1 MAIYSLP
8 VQNKVGS
15 YDGDMHVKQYTS
27 LTIGAGNTVTV
38 DQPCRGLMIYV
49 QGDCIINGTLSMTA
63 RGAYA
68 DPTASGASDANPV
81 SSNGLQMPFITELD
95 TQTLSAAATLFNGAG
110 TAARSLI
117 AQHKSISGNGKI
129 VTFVRQGASG
139 GAGGGSGHGWK
150 IGAVGADGTL
160 GQTGGGAGGTGS
172 YGDPSGF
179 GGTGGAGSYGSCF
192 TGGSGGGD
200 GQYNSQY
207 GGDAQP
213 WGGRGGN
220 AAATNNYDALGGVGN
235 PAGSSAG
242 GGAAVP
248 QLASGTGGL
257 LILVVGGNLTFGP
270 GGRIVS
276 QGSTSSSSGG
286 TPQWRGGSSGGGN
299 ILVAYRG
306 SVSSRYTD
314 ISIANSS
321 AASKLVTVNTSNP
334 HGLVIG
340 DEVTIVGTAQVGTYR
355 ISGVPA
361 TGTFTYYADVTDSSS
376 TYVPGSYARLDKIS
390 VLGGGGSYVDSM
402 GTKLFGNRGGAGSK
416 QVLKVS

>member
-49 QGDCIINGTLSMTA
+49 QGDCTINGTLSMTA

-68 DPTASGASDANPV
+68 DPTVNGASDANPV
-81 SSNGLQMPFITELD
+81 SSNGLQMPFITESD
-95 TQTLSAAATLFNGAG
+95 TQTLSAAAALFNGAG

-117 AQHKSISGNGKI
+117 AQHKNISGNGKI

-150 IGAVGADGTL
+150 VGAVGADGTL
-160 GQTGGGAGGTGS
+160 GQTGGGAGGAGS

-192 TGGSGGGD
+192 SGGSGGGD

-220 AAATNNYDALGGVGN
+220 AAATSGYGASGGVGN
-235 PAGSSAG
+235 PSGSGAG
-242 GGAAVP
+242 GGNSITQAS
-248 QLASGTGGL
+248 SGTGGL
-257 LILVVGGNLTFGP
+257 IILVVGGNLTFGP

-276 QGSTSSSSGG
+276 QGSTSNPTGDS
-286 TPQWRGGSSGGGN
+286 WRGGSSGGGN

-306 SVSSRYTD
+306 TLSSRYTD
-314 ISIANSS
+314 LSIANSS
-321 AASKLVTVNTSNP
+321 ASAKLVTVNTSNA
-334 HGLVIG
+334 HGLVVG
-340 DEVTIVGTAQVGTYR
+340 DEVAIVGTAQSGTYR
-355 ISGVPA
+355 IHGVPA
-361 TGTFTYYADVTDSSS
+361 TGTFTYYADVADSSS
-376 TYVPGSYARLDKIS
+376 TYVPGSYARLDKVS
-390 VLGGGGSYVDSM
+390 VLGGGGAMVDSM